1 MLKKALFTIA
11 IPVVLMLANTAYAQ
25 HCSNATLH
33 GRYAFTIHGAILVG
47 PSAGTVNGI
56 ALSVFDGAGN
66 MEQVDAVSHNGI
78 VALVWRPG
86 NATYTVNPDCTG
98 TMTLTAAGS
107 PPLDLAFVIGEEGKQ
122 IHTVVT
128 NPGFAIT
135 SDAVRQ

>member
-1 MLKKALFTIA
+1 MLKQALFTIA
-11 IPVVLMLANTAYAQ
+11 LSVLLMLANTANAQ
-25 HCSNATLH
+25 NCSNATLH
-33 GRYAFTIHGAILVG
+33 GSYAFTIHGAILVG
-47 PSAGTVNGI
+47 PAAGTVGGI

-78 VALVWRPG
+78 VAQVWRPG
-86 NATYTVNPDCTG
+86 TATYTVNPDCTG

-107 PPLDLAFVIGEEGKQ
+107 PRLDLAFVIGGQGKE

-135 SDAVRQ
+135 SDAVRR